1 MMCGFVLSHLLG
13 FTQDPDVCLGTI
25 PRASILLL
33 FSVLGPALLCESYGV
48 CHQGPGFWF
57 SLFLAWLLC
66 WFIDSPTRS
75 LLKEIQKRKIPGYGS
90 ISEQ

>member
-1 MMCGFVLSHLLG
+1 MMCGFILSHLLG

-25 PRASILLL
+25 PRASVLLL
-33 FSVLGPALLCESYGV
+33 FCVVGLALLLCESYAV
-48 CHQGPGFWF
+48 CHQGPGVWF

-75 LLKEIQKRKIPGYGS
+75 LLKEI
-90 ISEQ
+90 